1 VESGGPGAGSEF
13 TVRLPFVQAPP
24 LPFLAPEAGRTPRLQ
39 RALSIVFVEDNPDIA
54 RPLALTLER
63 AGHRVSHFA
72 DGPSALSGVEGL
84 KPDAVLLDI
93 GLPGMDGYE
102 VAAKMKMMP
111 NLRSALFIGISGFKK
126 RPEKSCEDFDHYFVK
141 PLDRAKLLT
150 LLDTHA
156 REGVADRNTASEAR
170 KGAGRLR
177 VLLVEDNAD
186 LAAAMERLL
195 RREGLEVRTA
205 LSGQEA
211 LVVRPDFEP
220 QLILCDMS
228 LPDMG
233 GLEVIRKLRS
243 STAAFKTHVVMVTAR
258 SEREIRAYNR
268 GAKEIG
274 VEEFIS
280 KPVTAEVVRRL
291 IAKLS

>member
-1 VESGGPGAGSEF
+1 VAVDRS
-13 TVRLPFVQAPP
+13 R
-24 LPFLAPEAGRTPRLQ
+24 
-39 RALSIVFVEDNPDIA
+39 D
-54 RPLALTLER
+54 
-63 AGHRVSHFA
+63 
-72 DGPSALSGVEGL
+72 
-84 KPDAVLLDI
+84 DA
-93 GLPGMDGYE
+93 
-102 VAAKMKMMP
+102 
-111 NLRSALFIGISGFKK
+111 
-126 RPEKSCEDFDHYFVK
+126 
-141 PLDRAKLLT
+141 
-150 LLDTHA
+150 HA

-170 KGAGRLR
+170 KGTGRLR

-211 LVVRPDFEP
+211 LVVTPDFEP

-243 STAAFKTHVVMVTAR
+243 RTAAFKTHVVMVTAR